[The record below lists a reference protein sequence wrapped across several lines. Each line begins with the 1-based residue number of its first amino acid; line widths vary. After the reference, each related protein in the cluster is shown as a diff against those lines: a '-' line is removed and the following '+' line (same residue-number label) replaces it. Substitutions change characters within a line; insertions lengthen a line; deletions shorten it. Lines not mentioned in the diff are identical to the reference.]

1 MSCYVVDK
9 KVIDLMVS
17 WIMNRGIQ
25 YKAENYHYEGFMG
38 IMFDVNE
45 MSNAIGQSLLDANYD
60 SVNYRYDEDKKAPT
74 YKYSEDAMKESL
86 KNKTYEADVY
96 SAIQEYNYQA
106 CETDNYF
113 ESDLYHTLKN
123 IKEDMLV
130 RLLRQKCPTAEGWG
144 FDYWR

>member
-17 WIMNRGIQ
+17 WIFDHNN
-25 YKAENYHYEGFMG
+25 YKAENYSYNGYGG
-38 IMFDVNE
+38 ILFDVNE
-45 MSNAIGQSLLDANYD
+45 MRNAIGQSLLDANYD
-60 SVNYRYDEDKKAPT
+60 SVNYRYGEDKKAPT
-74 YKYSEDAMKESL
+74 YKYSEDACMDSC
-86 KNKTYEADVY
+86 KNETYEADVY

-113 ESDLYHTLKN
+113 ESDLYRTIQN

-130 RLLRQKCPTAEGWG
+130 RLLKQKCPKADGWG
-144 FDYWR
+144 FCD

>member
-17 WIMNRGIQ
+17 WIMNHNIE
-25 YKAENYHYEGFMG
+25 YKAENYHYEGYMG
-38 IMFDVNE
+38 ILFDVNE

-74 YKYSEDAMKESL
+74 YEYSPDACLDSVANE
-86 KNKTYEADVY
+86 TYEADVY

-106 CETDNYF
+106 CETENYF
-113 ESDLYHTLKN
+113 ESELYHSLQDA
-123 IKEDMLV
+123 KESMLV
-130 RLLRQKCPTAEGWG
+130 GLLRQQCPKADGWG
-144 FDYWR
+144 FYD

>member
-45 MSNAIGQSLLDANYD
+45 MRNAIGQSLLDANYD
-60 SVNYRYDEDKKAPT
+60 SVNCRYDENRKAPT
-74 YKYSEDAMKESL
+74 YEYSEDALQESL
-86 KNKTYEADVY
+86 KNGTYQADVY

-106 CETDNYF
+106 CETENYF
-113 ESDLYHTLKN
+113 ESELYHSLQDA
-123 IKEDMLV
+123 KESMLV
-130 RLLRQKCPTAEGWG
+130 GLLRQQCPKADGWG
-144 FDYWR
+144 FYD

>member
-60 SVNYRYDEDKKAPT
+60 RRTEN
-74 YKYSEDAMKESL
+74 L
-86 KNKTYEADVY
+86 
-96 SAIQEYNYQA
+96 
-106 CETDNYF
+106 
-113 ESDLYHTLKN
+113 
-123 IKEDMLV
+123 
-130 RLLRQKCPTAEGWG
+130 
-144 FDYWR
+144 

>member
-17 WIMNRGIQ
+17 WIFDHND
-25 YKAENYHYEGFMG
+25 YKAENYSYNGYYGG
-38 IMFDVNE
+38 ILLDVNE
-45 MSNAIGQSLLDANYD
+45 MRNAIGQSLLDANYD

-74 YKYSEDAMKESL
+74 YEYSEDAMKESL

-113 ESDLYHTLKN
+113 ESDLYHTLQN
-123 IKEDMLV
+123 VKEGMLV
-130 RLLRQKCPTAEGWG
+130 GLLKRVCPNADGWG
-144 FDYWR
+144 FDFYD

>member
-17 WIMNRGIQ
+17 WIMNHNIN
-25 YKAENYHYEGFMG
+25 YKAENYHYEGYMG
-38 IMFDVNE
+38 ILFDVNE

-74 YKYSEDAMKESL
+74 YEYSPDACLDSVANE
-86 KNKTYEADVY
+86 TYEADVY

-113 ESDLYHTLKN
+113 ESELYHSLQDA
-123 IKEDMLV
+123 KESMLV
-130 RLLRQKCPTAEGWG
+130 GLLRQKCPTADGWG
-144 FDYWR
+144 FYD

>member
-1 MSCYVVDK
+1 MSCYVVK
-9 KVIDLMVS
+9 NKVIDLMVS
-17 WIMNRGIQ
+17 WIMSRGIS

-38 IMFDVNE
+38 ILFERNE
-45 MSNAIGQSLLDANYD
+45 MANAIGQSLLDANYD

-74 YKYSEDAMKESL
+74 YEYSEDAMKDSL

-113 ESDLYHTLKN
+113 ESDLYHTLQN

-130 RLLRQKCPTAEGWG
+130 RLLKQKCPDADGWG
-144 FDYWR
+144 FND

>member
-17 WIMNRGIQ
+17 WIINRGIQ

-60 SVNYRYDEDKKAPT
+60 SVNCRYDENRKAPT
-74 YKYSEDAMKESL
+74 YEYSEDALRESC
-86 KNKTYEADVY
+86 KNGTYQADVY

-106 CETDNYF
+106 CETENYF
-113 ESDLYHTLKN
+113 ESELYHSLQDA
-123 IKEDMLV
+123 KESMLV
-130 RLLRQKCPTAEGWG
+130 GLLRQQCPNADGWG
-144 FDYWR
+144 FYD